1 MRFRDFEDT
10 ARDLFGL
17 EPGEVRDLA
26 DALDAAGFDY
36 KQWDADEPLVW
47 EIAADI
53 LDFDAMVEDMPHE
66 PYDMPRRE
74 RWALD
79 PSFIGDEYLDAG
91 VEWELTAESE
101 GTP

>member
-1 MRFRDFEDT
+1 MRFREFEDT
-10 ARDLFGL
+10 ARELFGL

-26 DALDAAGFDY
+26 DALDAAGFGY

-47 EIAADI
+47 EVAADI
-53 LDFDAMVEDMPHE
+53 LDFEAMEPGDEPHE

-79 PSFIGDEYLDAG
+79 PSFYGDEYLDAD
-91 VEWELTAESE
+91 VEWELTAE
-101 GTP
+101 TDY